1 MGAGTV
7 ALHLEGAFAR
17 RPARTDS
24 AGGVMR
30 RRATFLAVL
39 LITACAA
46 GIFLAGVVASGVAGE
61 RDSRGG
67 SFLAPLPLWGAR
79 TVLVIVGLVGWFW
92 TQSLIGKRSF
102 PVGRIGDGLHL
113 LSAPLNTFLQDR
125 PRWANGILIGTSAL
139 IDLMGVFL
147 LASAIFGPSIRP
159 FLGLLILYAL
169 RQICQGLCALPPPE
183 GMIWRHPGFP
193 SLLVTY
199 GTSTDL
205 FFSGHTAIAVYG
217 AIELAHSGVPWLM
230 LIGVTIAV
238 IEAATVLVLRAHY
251 TMDVFAAVV
260 TALYVAAL
268 AGAVAPALDHVLA
281 RLAHGSG
288 W

>member
-1 MGAGTV
+1 MGAG
-7 ALHLEGAFAR
+7 LEGSFGR
-17 RPARTDS
+17 RSVRADS
-24 AGGVMR
+24 AGGIMR

-39 LITACAA
+39 LIIAGAA
-46 GIFLAGVVASGVAGE
+46 GFFLAGVVASGVAGE
-61 RDSRGG
+61 RESPGESRLPP
-67 SFLAPLPLWGAR
+67 FPLWGAR
-79 TVLVIVGLVGWFW
+79 AVLVIVGLGGWFW
-92 TQSLIGKRSF
+92 TQSLIAKRSF

-139 IDLMGVFL
+139 IDLMGIFL
-147 LASAIFGPSIRP
+147 LASTIFGPSIRP
-159 FLGLLILYAL
+159 FLGLLMVYAL

-217 AIELAHSGVPWLM
+217 AIELAGSGVPWLM

-238 IEAATVLVLRAHY
+238 IEAVTVLVLRAHY

-268 AGAVAPALDHVLA
+268 AGAVAPVLDHALA

>member
-1 MGAGTV
+1 
-7 ALHLEGAFAR
+7 
-17 RPARTDS
+17 
-24 AGGVMR
+24 MR

-39 LITACAA
+39 LITAGVA
-46 GIFLAGVVASGVAGE
+46 GFFVAGVVATGMAGE
-61 RDSRGG
+61 PDSRGE
-67 SFLAPLPLWGAR
+67 SPLPHFPLWGAR
-79 TVLVIVGLVGWFW
+79 AVLVIVGLGGWFW
-92 TQSLIGKRSF
+92 TQSLIAKRSF

-113 LSAPLNTFLQDR
+113 LSAPLNTFLQDH
-125 PRWANGILIGTSAL
+125 PRWADGILIATSAL
-139 IDLMGVFL
+139 IDLMGIFL
-147 LASAIFGPSIRP
+147 LASAIFGPSVRP

-169 RQICQGLCALPPPE
+169 RQICQGLCALPPLE

-217 AIELAHSGVPWLM
+217 AIELARSASPGLVLV
-230 LIGVTIAV
+230 GVTIAG
-238 IEAATVLVLRAHY
+238 IEAATVLILRAHY
-251 TMDVFAAVV
+251 TMDVFAAIV

-268 AGAVAPALDHVLA
+268 AASAAPALDHALA
-281 RLAHGSG
+281 GLTHG